1 MGVFDE
7 ILKKVEDP
15 DIRQQFEELVA
26 KAPVVTKEIE
36 GGFLRQ
42 SDYSRQLDELG
53 DVRDRVQRANQW
65 DAWREANYDVTEN
78 KTIQQIGVE
87 KELQKAREELEQLR
101 AGSAGGDEDM
111 TRFSDFGGDAD
122 PAAIAAIV
130 KKTIAGMNLVSRA
143 DVESLSPAGEI
154 DKKLNTFGYNA
165 ENFLAKVVTLADKH
179 REEFGK
185 PLDMDQFMAAIREKR
200 KPPQDLYPEFVAEQ
214 REERRKQQE
223 EQREKEVQEKIAAAR
238 EEGAQKARS
247 EIAMSPD
254 GRVPVDVGES
264 DGGALT
270 RMLRAQETTQ
280 KESQTDI
287 KQKRL
292 GSGIIAREAA
302 IEYARKQAGSQG

>member
-15 DIRQQFEELVA
+15 EIRQQFEELAV

-36 GGFLRQ
+36 NGYLRQ

-53 DVRDRVQRANQW
+53 DVKERVQRANHW
-65 DAWREANYDVTEN
+65 DAWREANYDATQK
-78 KTIQQIGVE
+78 KTIQQIAVE
-87 KELQKAREELEQLR
+87 QELQKTREELEQLK
-101 AGSAGGDEDM
+101 AGAAGGDDDM
-111 TRFSDFGGDAD
+111 ARFSDFGGDTD

-130 KKTIAGMNLVSRA
+130 KKTIADMNLVSKA

-154 DKKLNTFGYNA
+154 DKKLNQFGYNA

-185 PLDMDQFMAAIREKR
+185 PLDMDQFMTAIREKR
-200 KPPQDLYPEFVAEQ
+200 KAPQDLYPEFVAEQ

-223 EQREKEVQEKIAAAR
+223 EQREKEFQEKIAAAR
-238 EEGAQKARS
+238 EEGAQRARS

-264 DGGALT
+264 DGGVLT
-270 RMLRAQETTQ
+270 KMLRDQATARV
-280 KESQTDI
+280 ESQADI
-287 KQKRL
+287 KAKRL

-302 IEYARKQAGSQG
+302 IEYARKQAGNPG